1 MSQFQNS
8 YRLALSGVCNPEQ
21 TGAESR
27 DIVTVSRDDRS
38 TEVTEESAMNIVVLL
53 IIIFLLFGGGGFY
66 LGGPAIGGGLG
77 GLILLV
83 LVVLLLTGRL
93 GSRA

>member
-1 MSQFQNS
+1 MPLSSYLVCAIRNSQ
-8 YRLALSGVCNPEQ
+8 A
-21 TGAESR
+21 AESR
-27 DIVTVSRDDRS
+27 YIAAVSRVTIEP
-38 TEVTEESAMNIVVLL
+38 TEVREESAMSILVLL
-53 IIIFLLFGGGGFY
+53 IILLLLFGGGGFY